1 MQPQRSPHYGPGRVS
16 VVEHPVLAEVDLLA
30 AQLAEVRRQLLAK
43 IASAG
48 VALPVAIVNGGTGE
62 VTSAAAFAALA
73 PTSGGDRG
81 IIASDGAGGWV
92 FVSTQSWPDGAVVVI
107 DSGEA
112 GGLAYSE
119 SAGGGA
125 SMAAV
130 LARGLGA

>member
-1 MQPQRSPHYGPGRVS
+1 MELDDTVRKLYPAYGGPVELSGLEAASGTLVGRFSADTGLVEQVQPSDAR
-16 VVEHPVLAEVDLLA
+16 DLLELTE
-30 AQLAEVRRQLLAK
+30 LATMEVA
-43 IASAG
+43 
-48 VALPVAIVNGGTGE
+48 E
-62 VTSAAAFAALA
+62 AFAAIA

-107 DSGEA
+107 DSGET